1 MKIYLKRED
10 GITLVSLTIIIFVTI
25 ILAKAGI
32 SAIAPNKLLERTEN
46 VSKEIVKQ
54 DEIEKVYAEFDY
66 KYFNIFGE
74 EITKN
79 KEDAEKIYDL
89 SKELDLPINVFT
101 IYYKVDFDESGN
113 PNVDKGIK
121 DIYYMYDKIVSRK
134 EEDVYWYEFDE
145 NLSDEE
151 ILEIL
156 GPNEKE
162 LEIINK
168 LENKGIRKLE
178 GDVNFD
184 GILNIEDIER
194 IQDIANL
201 INCDGYMGGTN
212 VELAVGD
219 LYKDGYI
226 EISDISG
233 LAIAIEKLK

>member
-1 MKIYLKRED
+1 MKIYLKREN
-10 GITLVSLTIIIFVTI
+10 GITIVTLTIIIFVTI

-79 KEDAEKIYDL
+79 KEDVEEIYDL

-168 LENKGIRKLE
+168 LEKKSIKMLK

-184 GILNIEDIER
+184 GKIDMDDVNR
-194 IQDIANL
+194 IKELANWN
-201 INCDGYMGGTN
+201 NCDGYNGPT
-212 VELAVGD
+212 
-219 LYKDGYI
+219 YI
-226 EISDISG
+226 EMKLGDIYPDGILDPTDITGISNVYI
-233 LAIAIEKLK
+233 LLN